1 MGKVAPEIQAIIE
14 AWISGKVE
22 EAIAL
27 TNAIAQTQ
35 RRCVV
40 CGKPLA
46 RQAKG
51 AYCKQH
57 QHKNPVQ
64 KERVKT
70 AKSKARAKKN

>member
-14 AWISGKVE
+14 AWISGRVE

-27 TNAIAQTQ
+27 THEIAQKV
-35 RRCVV
+35 RCCVV

-64 KERVKT
+64 KERVKA
-70 AKSKARAKKN
+70 AKAKARGKTV